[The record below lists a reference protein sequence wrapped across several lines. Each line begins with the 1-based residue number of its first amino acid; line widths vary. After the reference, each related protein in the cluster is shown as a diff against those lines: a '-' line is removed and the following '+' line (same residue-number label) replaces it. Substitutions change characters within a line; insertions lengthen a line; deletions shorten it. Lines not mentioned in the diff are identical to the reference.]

1 MQMYLDMAKDF
12 LHVFIPVFVAI
23 DVFML
28 LPIFITFTEGLSTQG
43 VRRVI
48 NQSLLT
54 ALLISLFFVIL
65 GDVIFRLI
73 GITVDDFKIAGGLVL
88 LVIAVREIVN
98 ASGTKNVDVEGKSV
112 GVVPIGVPMIVGPA
126 LLTTLI
132 MLLQQYGFL
141 YTLFSLLLN
150 LFIVWILFKKAIYV
164 INVLGQNGVRAVSKL
179 MAILLASI
187 AVMMMRVGI
196 ENTFRIIQ

>member
-1 MQMYLDMAKDF
+1 MQMYLDRAKDF